1 MKNRGGR
8 QRLFEVLAKV
18 DPTFKPN
25 AEVGAK
31 VYVKPSDIPS
41 QIIDWA
47 KSIVGSGFQNN
58 ITIQKSNGAVK
69 IGMPWH
75 DADRETHQ
83 YFKLMDN
90 GAAEAGNP
98 VSRSGWSE
106 VSMLDKF
113 GGKSADVPIPS
124 GYVLATVGTYPKR
137 LRIITSPDA
146 MNMLSSNDEALD
158 KLSDEAMVALYQ
170 AKSYKSFA
178 RQKFNNSVYEEL
190 LSSGLMNKQR
200 AITIDGRNFISSP
213 EAIKKLKN
221 IKEKDEKENGR
232 WSAKYYMPS
241 I

>member
-1 MKNRGGR
+1 MKNRGGK

>member
-1 MKNRGGR
+1 MKNRGGK

-158 KLSDEAMVALYQ
+158 KLSDEAMVALHQ
-170 AKSYKSFA
+170 AKTFKPAY
-178 RQKFNNSVYEEL
+178 RQKFGDSVYQEL
-190 LSSGLMNKQR
+190 VSSGFLNNQK
-200 AITIDGRNFISSP
+200 AITIAGKNFINSP
-213 EAIKKLKN
+213 DVRERLRN
-221 IKEKDEKENGR
+221 IDDKDREENG
-232 WSAKYYMPS
+232 WNKKYKLS
-241 I
+241 NI

>member
-18 DPTFKPN
+18 DPTFKPK
-25 AEVGAK
+25 AGTGAK
-31 VYVKPSDIPS
+31 LYVKPSDVPL

-221 IKEKDEKENGR
+221 IKEKDEKKNGR

>member
-1 MKNRGGR
+1 MKRDNR

-18 DPTFKPN
+18 DDTFKKP
-25 AEVGAK
+25 ELGPVIH
-31 VYVKPSDIPS
+31 VKHTDIPPE
-41 QIIDWA
+41 IISWA
-47 KSIVGSGFQNN
+47 KSIIGSGFQNN
-58 ITIQKSNGAVK
+58 ITIRKSNGIVE

-83 YFKLMDN
+83 YFKLVGD
-90 GAAEAGNP
+90 GAAVMGDP

-106 VSMLDKF
+106 VAMFDKF
-113 GGKSADVPIPS
+113 GGKSGYVPIPS
-124 GYVLATVGTYPKR
+124 GYVLATVGTYPRR
-137 LRIITSPDA
+137 LKIITSPDA
-146 MNMLSSNDEALD
+146 MNLLPDNSEALD

-178 RQKFNNSVYEEL
+178 RQKFNDSAYEEL

-213 EAIKKLKN
+213 EAIKRLKE

-232 WSAKYYMPS
+232 WSTKYYMPS